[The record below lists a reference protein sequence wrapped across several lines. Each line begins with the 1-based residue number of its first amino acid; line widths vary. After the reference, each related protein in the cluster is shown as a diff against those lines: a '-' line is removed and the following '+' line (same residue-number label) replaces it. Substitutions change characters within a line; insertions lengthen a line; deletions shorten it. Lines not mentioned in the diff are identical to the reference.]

1 MIGILTEK
9 PSAARNFAKALGG
22 NKGRYN
28 GEEYVIVNAVGHVY
42 EYVDPDQHV
51 HPSLAAKYKSWSMSY
66 LPWRAEDFGWKKKLK
81 PKVSKV
87 TSDIKNTLS
96 KCSEIVIATDVD
108 PTGEGAVLAIEIL
121 DELNL
126 IGNKRFTRMYFID
139 ESEVEIQKAFVGR
152 KQIGNPLVF
161 PEYLKGL
168 TRAKYDYLTMQF
180 TRIATTYGYNKT
192 VLRQG
197 RLKSAMT
204 RIVGEQ
210 LEAIANYKKVP
221 FYEARFKDEN
231 GNVFKDPNASMYP
244 TKEQVPLASLPM
256 KSKIIIDSTV
266 TKTSAPPKLLDLAG
280 LSGILA
286 DKGVKPKEVLNVY
299 QKMYEAQIVSY
310 PRTED
315 NFISPEQFNELL
327 PLVDRIADV
336 VGVDK
341 GLLLHRVPR
350 KTHVKVGGAHG
361 ANRPGKNVPMSLS
374 TLETTYGKVGAQI
387 YEILAKNYL
396 AMLALDYEYE
406 QQKAHL
412 ELCPTYVATANTPK
426 KYGFKAIFN
435 NDDDDESL
443 SGKSIGYEA
452 SRFVHEGFPP
462 KPTQPSVK
470 WLMKQL
476 DKHEVGTGATRTSTL
491 ADVTSGK
498 TALMKDTRGK
508 LSLTDSGERSYML
521 LPGTEIG
528 DLTMTERLFTNMKRV
543 EKGEVTP
550 EQVIG
555 EVARLVL
562 HDIKV
567 MEENSKKIKDK
578 LGVKTDMAYETK
590 EKYEGTWKG
599 KQVSFTRKW
608 STHRFTDDECAR
620 LCNGEKIQIEL
631 MSKNNT
637 PYKIEGEL
645 QDQSFTNDQ
654 GKKINFVGFKNLGFV
669 QNDSVPASWC
679 NHRFTEDERILLEGG
694 KEVYIEGFVSKAG
707 NTFNATVSY
716 GVNPETGRKGII
728 PKF

>member
-28 GEEYVIVNAVGHVY
+28 GEDYVIVNAVGHIY

-87 TSDIKNTLS
+87 ASDIKSTLS

-139 ESEVEIQKAFVGR
+139 ESEVEIQKAFTGR

-204 RIVGEQ
+204 KIVGEQ

-244 TKEQVPLASLPM
+244 TKEQVPLATLPM

-266 TKTSAPPKLLDLAG
+266 IKTSAPPKLLDLAG

-299 QKMYEAQIVSY
+299 QKMYEVQIVSY

-578 LGVKTDMAYETK
+578 LGVKADMAYETK

-608 STHRFTDDECAR
+608 RTHRFTDDECAR
-620 LCNGEKIQIEL
+620 LCNGEKIQVEL

-645 QDQSFTNDQ
+645 QEQSFTNDS
-654 GKKINFVGFKNLGFV
+654 GKKINFVGFKDLGFV
-669 QNDSVPASWC
+669 QNDSVPVSWC